1 MIYSKKKEEIGWEKM
16 EYHVEIAGNRA
27 FGRKYNKYPRH
38 RPFSFASFLLGHQRK
53 EGRKMYGVKRGPGHF
68 DFCAKN

>member
-38 RPFSFASFLLGHQRK
+38 RPFSFASFLLGHQ
-53 EGRKMYGVKRGPGHF
+53 EKRRAQNVRGEKGPGHF
-68 DFCAKN
+68 DFC